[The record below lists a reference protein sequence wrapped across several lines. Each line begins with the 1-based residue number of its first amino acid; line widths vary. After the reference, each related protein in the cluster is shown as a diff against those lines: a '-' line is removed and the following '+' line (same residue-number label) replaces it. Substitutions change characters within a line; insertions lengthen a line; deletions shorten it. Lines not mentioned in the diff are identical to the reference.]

1 MDKKLVRLRTGRMLA
16 GICAGLA
23 NYFGMDVSIVRIAYV
38 ALTLFSAAF
47 PGILLY
53 FIMLIIIPEEP
64 NKYLQDQ

>member
-1 MDKKLVRLRTGRMLA
+1 MDKKLVRPRTGRMLA
-16 GICAGLA
+16 GICAALA
-23 NYFGMDVSIVRIAYV
+23 NYVGLDVSVVRIAYV
-38 ALTLFSAAF
+38 VLTLFSAAF

>member
-1 MDKKLVRLRTGRMLA
+1 MDKKLVRPRTGRMLA
-16 GICAGLA
+16 GICVGLA
-23 NYFGMDVSIVRIAYV
+23 NYAGLDVSVVRIAYV
-38 ALTLFSAAF
+38 VLTLFSAAF

>member
-1 MDKKLVRLRTGRMLA
+1 MDKKLVRPRTGRMLA

-23 NYFGMDVSIVRIAYV
+23 NYAGLDVSVVRIAYV
-38 ALTLFSAAF
+38 VLTLFSVAF

>member
-1 MDKKLVRLRTGRMLA
+1 MDKKLVRPRTGRMLA

-23 NYFGMDVSIVRIAYV
+23 NYAGLDVSVVRIAYV
-38 ALTLFSAAF
+38 VLTLFSAAF